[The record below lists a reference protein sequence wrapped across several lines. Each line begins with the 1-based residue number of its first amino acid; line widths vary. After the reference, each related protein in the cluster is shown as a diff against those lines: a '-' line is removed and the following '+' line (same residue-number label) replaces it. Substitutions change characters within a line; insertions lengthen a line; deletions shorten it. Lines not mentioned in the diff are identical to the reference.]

1 MKQKLHSLLLLVVLL
16 SWSIV
21 VAASDFDDGI
31 LKYTITSPSNLEVQ
45 CDGLTDKHKNDEN
58 VSIPSTVNY
67 NNRTYTVVILGS
79 GSGYTDSMGYPTE
92 STAFS
97 ENLKTIQLPS
107 SITRLNSYVFSKC
120 TKLTEITLPNGITEI
135 GDASFYRCRLSSVV
149 IPASV
154 KKIGMNAFKRN
165 MSLMEVFFLGS
176 EKPEIGS
183 GAFYPCHSALTLYVP
198 NKEAYG
204 NASNMV
210 QYVSFPTSTYTYTGM
225 APKLEWQNNL
235 KGFTATLEDASAL
248 DKNVGTHSANVK
260 VKYSNGLDITVE
272 VPYEYTITP
281 APLSLTV
288 NDVTREYGNP
298 NPEFSSVITGFVEG
312 ENADNQNM
320 TVYYACTADKQS
332 NVGNYRIW
340 ASVDAPNY
348 NVTYHYGTL
357 KVTKAPLTLK
367 VKNASRLYGD
377 ENPQFE
383 LTYTGLRNN
392 ETSPTWS
399 QAIKVTTTAT
409 KKSHCGVYPITV
421 SGGVAQN
428 YQVAEYA
435 NGELIV
441 NKRPLT
447 VKAIDYERSY
457 GEANPAFKIAYD
469 GFANS
474 DNESCISPKPTLS
487 CEATKESNAGT
498 YQILVTGGKA
508 DDYAI
513 TYQYGKLRINPLLLG
528 FKETYNTITYK
539 DMSKSISDLVF
550 QYIPELNM
558 KYDVSDLIIDIWA
571 LDNENK
577 YPQHVWTVSSGSY
590 SGSYVNY
597 IADGATDV
605 GKYIITITD
614 MKTPNPNIQLDS
626 KTARA
631 YLTIEE
637 ASNNLQWND
646 DDVIE
651 VEIGEAKELNIAY
664 DADLYSMF
672 NVGFDES
679 VIQVRASN
687 KESNHAKWYVVGLQE
702 GFTDLSFNISSR
714 KNDWGFYNFGN
725 SKTITKTIK
734 VITSTGIGQITNN
747 NDAKEISRYSA
758 NGQRLT
764 VPTKGLNIVKYS
776 DGSVR
781 KEMVK

>member
-1 MKQKLHSLLLLVVLL
+1 MKQKLHSLLLMVALL
-16 SWSIV
+16 SWSMV

-31 LKYTITSPSNLEVQ
+31 LRYTITSPSNLEVR
-45 CDGLTDKHKNDEN
+45 CDGLNREHRNDED
-58 VSIPSTVNY
+58 VTIPSTVNY
-67 NNRTYTVVILGS
+67 NNRTYTVTVIGQGGYNSSGS
-79 GSGYTDSMGYPTE
+79 GSSYS
-92 STAFS
+92 FS
-97 ENLKTIQLPS
+97 SNLKSIQLPN
-107 SITRLNSYVFSKC
+107 SIVEINTYCFYKCSNLSEIKIPNSVTTIKDCAFLSC
-120 TKLTEITLPNGITEI
+120 DLTSL
-135 GDASFYRCRLSSVV
+135 V
-149 IPASV
+149 IPESV
-154 KKIGMNAFKRN
+154 KKIQSDAFRN
-165 MSLMEVFFLGS
+165 NSHLMEVFFLDS
-176 EKPEIGS
+176 EKPEIAS
-183 GAFYPCHSALTLYVP
+183 SAFNSCHSALTLYVP

-204 NASNMV
+204 NARNMV
-210 QYVSFPTSTYTYTGM
+210 QYVSFQTSTYTYTGM

-235 KGFTATLEDASAL
+235 KGYTATLEEASAL
-248 DKNVGTHSANVK
+248 DKSVGAHSANVK
-260 VKYSNGLDITVE
+260 VRYSNGVDITVDI
-272 VPYEYTITP
+272 PYEYTITP

-288 NDVTREYGNP
+288 NNATREYGNP

-320 TVYYACTADKQS
+320 IVDYTCAADRQS
-332 NVGNYRIW
+332 NVGNYRIL
-340 ASVDAPNY
+340 ASVNAPNY
-348 NVTYHYGTL
+348 EVTYHYGTL
-357 KVTKAPLTLK
+357 AVTKAPLTLK
-367 VKNASRLYGD
+367 VKNTSRLYGD

-392 ETSPTWS
+392 ETSPTWT
-399 QAIKVTTTAT
+399 QAVKVATTAT

-421 SGGVAQN
+421 SGGVSQN

-435 NGELIV
+435 NGELTV
-441 NKRPLT
+441 SKRPLT

-469 GFANS
+469 GFVNS

-498 YQILVTGGKA
+498 YNILVTGGKA

-513 TYQYGKLRINPLLLG
+513 TYQYGKLKVNPLLLG
-528 FKETYNTITYK
+528 FKETYNSVTYN

-550 QYIPELNM
+550 QHIPKLNM
-558 KYDVSDLIIDIWA
+558 KYDVSDLKIDIWA
-571 LDNENK
+571 LDSENK
-577 YPQHVWTVSSGSY
+577 YSQHVWNVSSGSY

-605 GKYIITITD
+605 GKYIITITGI
-614 MKTPNPNIQLDS
+614 KTPSPNIQLDS

-651 VEIGEAKELNIAY
+651 VEMGEAKELNIAY

-672 NVGFDES
+672 NLGFDES

-687 KESNHAKWYVVGLQE
+687 KETNHAKWYVVGLQE
-702 GFTDLSFNISSR
+702 GITKLSFNVSSR

-734 VITSTGIGQITNN
+734 VITSTGIGQISNN
-747 NDAKEISRYSA
+747 NDVKEVSRYSV

-764 VPTKGLNIVKYS
+764 APTKGLNIVKYS

>member
-1 MKQKLHSLLLLVVLL
+1 MKQKLHSLLLMVVLL
-16 SWSIV
+16 SWSMVI
-21 VAASDFDDGI
+21 AASDFDDGI
-31 LKYTITSPSNLEVQ
+31 LRYTITSPSNLEVR
-45 CDGLTDKHKNDEN
+45 CDGFTDAHKNDES
-58 VSIPSTVNY
+58 VVIPETVNY
-67 NNRTYTVVILGS
+67 NNRTYAIITVNG
-79 GSGYTDSMGYPTE
+79 
-92 STAFS
+92 FS
-97 ENLKTIQLPS
+97 DRKLSSVKLSQSLKTIGDMAFYRCSNL
-107 SITRLNSYVFSKC
+107 K
-120 TKLTEITLPNGITEI
+120 EIEIPNGIETI
-135 GDASFYRCRLSSVV
+135 GNDAFESCGLSSVV
-149 IPASV
+149 IPTSV
-154 KKIGMNAFKRN
+154 KKIGSYAFGYNR
-165 MSLMEVFFLGS
+165 SFMEVFFLGS
-176 EKPEIGS
+176 EKPEIS
-183 GAFYPCHSALTLYVP
+183 GVAFYNCHSALTLYVP

-204 NASNMV
+204 NARNMV

-235 KGFTATLEDASAL
+235 KGYTATLEDASAL
-248 DKNVGTHSANVK
+248 DKNVGAHSTNVK
-260 VKYSNGLDITVE
+260 VRYSNGVDITVDI
-272 VPYEYTITP
+272 PYEYTITP

-288 NDVTREYGNP
+288 NNATREYGNP

-312 ENADNQNM
+312 ENAENQNM
-320 TVYYACTADKQS
+320 TVDYTCDADGQS
-332 NVGNYRIW
+332 NVGNYRIL
-340 ASVDAPNY
+340 ASVNAPNY
-348 NVTYHYGTL
+348 EVTYHYGTL
-357 KVTKAPLTLK
+357 AVTKAPLTLK
-367 VKNASRLYGD
+367 VKNTSRLYGD

-392 ETSPTWS
+392 ETSPTWT
-399 QAIKVTTTAT
+399 QAVKVATTAT

-421 SGGVAQN
+421 SGGVSQN

-435 NGELIV
+435 NGELTV
-441 NKRPLT
+441 SKRPLT
-447 VKAIDYERSY
+447 VRALDYERSY

-469 GFANS
+469 GFVNS

-498 YQILVTGGKA
+498 YNILVTGGKA

-513 TYQYGKLRINPLLLG
+513 TYQYGKLKVNPLLLG
-528 FKETYNTITYK
+528 FKETYNSVTYN

-550 QYIPELNM
+550 QHIPKLNM
-558 KYDVSDLIIDIWA
+558 KYDVSDLKIDIWA
-571 LDNENK
+571 LDSENK
-577 YPQHVWTVSSGSY
+577 YSQHVWNVSSGSY

-605 GKYIITITD
+605 GKYIITITGI
-614 MKTPNPNIQLDS
+614 KTPNPNIQLDS

-651 VEIGEAKELNIAY
+651 VEMGEAKELNIAY

-672 NVGFDES
+672 NLGFDES

-687 KESNHAKWYVVGLQE
+687 KETNHAKWYVVGLQE
-702 GFTDLSFNISSR
+702 GITKLSFNISSR

-734 VITSTGIGQITNN
+734 VITSTGIGQISNN
-747 NDAKEISRYSA
+747 NDVKEVSRYSA

-764 VPTKGLNIVKYS
+764 APTKGLNIVKYS

>member
-1 MKQKLHSLLLLVVLL
+1 MKQKLHSLLLMVVLL
-16 SWSIV
+16 SWSMVI
-21 VAASDFDDGI
+21 AASDFDDGI
-31 LKYTITSPSNLEVQ
+31 LRYTITSPSNLEVR
-45 CDGLTDKHKNDEN
+45 CDGFTDAHKNDES
-58 VSIPSTVNY
+58 VVIPETVNY
-67 NNRTYTVVILGS
+67 NNRTYAIITVNG
-79 GSGYTDSMGYPTE
+79 
-92 STAFS
+92 FS
-97 ENLKTIQLPS
+97 DRKLSSVKLSQSLKTIGDMAFYRCSNL
-107 SITRLNSYVFSKC
+107 K
-120 TKLTEITLPNGITEI
+120 EIEIPNGIETI
-135 GDASFYRCRLSSVV
+135 GNDAFESCGLSSVV
-149 IPASV
+149 IPTSV
-154 KKIGMNAFKRN
+154 KKIGSYAFGYNR
-165 MSLMEVFFLGS
+165 SLMEVFFLGS
-176 EKPEIGS
+176 EKPEIS
-183 GAFYPCHSALTLYVP
+183 GVAFYNCHSALTLYVP

-204 NASNMV
+204 NARNMV

-235 KGFTATLEDASAL
+235 KGYTATLEDASAL
-248 DKNVGTHSANVK
+248 DKSVGTHSANVK
-260 VKYSNGLDITVE
+260 VRYSNGVDITVDI
-272 VPYEYTITP
+272 PYEYTITP

-288 NDVTREYGNP
+288 NNATREYGNP

-312 ENADNQNM
+312 ENAENQNM
-320 TVYYACTADKQS
+320 TVDYTCDADGQS
-332 NVGNYRIW
+332 NVGNYRIL
-340 ASVDAPNY
+340 ASVNAPNY
-348 NVTYHYGTL
+348 EVTYHYGTL
-357 KVTKAPLTLK
+357 AVTKAPLTLK
-367 VKNASRLYGD
+367 VKNTSRLYGD

-392 ETSPTWS
+392 ETSPTWT
-399 QAIKVTTTAT
+399 QAVKVATTAT

-421 SGGVAQN
+421 SGGVSQN

-435 NGELIV
+435 NGELTV
-441 NKRPLT
+441 SKRPLT

-469 GFANS
+469 GFVNS

-498 YQILVTGGKA
+498 YNILVTGGKA

-513 TYQYGKLRINPLLLG
+513 TYQYGKLKVNPLLLG
-528 FKETYNTITYK
+528 FKETYNSVTYN

-550 QYIPELNM
+550 QHIPKLNM
-558 KYDVSDLIIDIWA
+558 KYDVSDLKIDIWA
-571 LDNENK
+571 LDSENK
-577 YPQHVWTVSSGSY
+577 YSQHVWNVSSGSY

-605 GKYIITITD
+605 GKYIITITGI
-614 MKTPNPNIQLDS
+614 KTPNPNIQLDS

-651 VEIGEAKELNIAY
+651 VEMGEAKELNIAY

-672 NVGFDES
+672 NLGFDES

-687 KESNHAKWYVVGLQE
+687 KETNHAKWYVVGLQE
-702 GFTDLSFNISSR
+702 GITKLSFNISSR

-734 VITSTGIGQITNN
+734 VITSTGIGQISNN
-747 NDAKEISRYSA
+747 NDVKEVSRYSV

-764 VPTKGLNIVKYS
+764 APTKGLNIVKYS

>member
-1 MKQKLHSLLLLVVLL
+1 MKQKLHSLLLMVVLL
-16 SWSIV
+16 SWSMVI
-21 VAASDFDDGI
+21 AASDFDDGI
-31 LKYTITSPSNLEVQ
+31 LRYTITSPSNLEVR
-45 CDGLTDKHKNDEN
+45 CDGFTDAHKNDES
-58 VSIPSTVNY
+58 VVIPETVNY
-67 NNRTYTVVILGS
+67 NNRTYAIITVNG
-79 GSGYTDSMGYPTE
+79 
-92 STAFS
+92 FS
-97 ENLKTIQLPS
+97 DRKLSSVKLSQSLKTIGDMAFYRCSNL
-107 SITRLNSYVFSKC
+107 K
-120 TKLTEITLPNGITEI
+120 EIEIPNGIETI
-135 GDASFYRCRLSSVV
+135 GNDAFESCGLSSVV
-149 IPASV
+149 IPTSV
-154 KKIGMNAFKRN
+154 KKIGSYAFGYNR
-165 MSLMEVFFLGS
+165 SLMEVFFLGS
-176 EKPEIGS
+176 EKPEIS
-183 GAFYPCHSALTLYVP
+183 GVAFYNCHSALTLYVP

-204 NASNMV
+204 NARNMV

-235 KGFTATLEDASAL
+235 KGYTATLEDASAL
-248 DKNVGTHSANVK
+248 DKSVGAHSANVK
-260 VKYSNGLDITVE
+260 VRYSNGVDITVDI
-272 VPYEYTITP
+272 PYEYTITP

-288 NDVTREYGNP
+288 NNATREYGNP

-312 ENADNQNM
+312 ENAENQNM
-320 TVYYACTADKQS
+320 TVDYTCDADGQS
-332 NVGNYRIW
+332 NVGNYRIL
-340 ASVDAPNY
+340 ASVNAPNY
-348 NVTYHYGTL
+348 EVTYHYGTL
-357 KVTKAPLTLK
+357 AVTKAPLTLK
-367 VKNASRLYGD
+367 VKNTSRLYGD

-392 ETSPTWS
+392 ETSPTWT
-399 QAIKVTTTAT
+399 QAVKVATTAT

-421 SGGVAQN
+421 SGGVSQN

-435 NGELIV
+435 NGELTV
-441 NKRPLT
+441 SKRPLT

-469 GFANS
+469 GFVNS

-513 TYQYGKLRINPLLLG
+513 TYQYGKLKVNPLLLG
-528 FKETYNTITYK
+528 FKETYNSVTYN

-550 QYIPELNM
+550 QHIPKLNM
-558 KYDVSDLIIDIWA
+558 KYDVSDLKIDIWA
-571 LDNENK
+571 LDSENK
-577 YPQHVWTVSSGSY
+577 YSQHVWNVSSGSY

-605 GKYIITITD
+605 GKYIITITGI
-614 MKTPNPNIQLDS
+614 KTPNPNIQLDS

-651 VEIGEAKELNIAY
+651 VEMGEAKELNIAY

-672 NVGFDES
+672 NLGFDES

-687 KESNHAKWYVVGLQE
+687 KETNHAKWYVVGLQE
-702 GFTDLSFNISSR
+702 GITKLSFNISSR

-734 VITSTGIGQITNN
+734 VITSTGIGQISNN
-747 NDAKEISRYSA
+747 NDVKEVSRYSV

-764 VPTKGLNIVKYS
+764 APTKGLNIVKYS